1 MQIRLQKILSD
12 AGVASRRKSEELIL
26 DGKVKVNDQI
36 VTELGFKADPDKDII
51 KVNNRKIRSDNKKI
65 YIAFNKPIGIVS
77 SRKDEKDR
85 TTVVDCI
92 PIKDYIYPVGR
103 LDIESTGL
111 ILLTNDGDV
120 TNKLLHPKYQVEKT
134 YIATIEGTIS
144 EETLEKFRKG
154 VRLEDGMTSP
164 AKAKL
169 LKSYGDGRDSRVEVS
184 IGEGRNRQIRRMF
197 DALGCNVIRL
207 KRIRIGNIEL
217 KDLDLGKY
225 RDLRKDE
232 IAWLKSIVNQKQD
245 LKKK

>member
-1 MQIRLQKILSD
+1 MNDVVKHTLQ
-12 AGVASRRKSEELIL
+12 
-26 DGKVKVNDQI
+26 
-36 VTELGFKADPDKDII
+36 
-51 KVNNRKIRSDNKKI
+51 
-65 YIAFNKPIGIVS
+65 
-77 SRKDEKDR
+77 
-85 TTVVDCI
+85 
-92 PIKDYIYPVGR
+92 
-103 LDIESTGL
+103 
-111 ILLTNDGDV
+111 
-120 TNKLLHPKYQVEKT
+120 
-134 YIATIEGTIS
+134 
-144 EETLEKFRKG
+144 TLEKFRKG

-169 LKSYGDGRDSRVEVS
+169 IKSYGDGRDSRVEVS

-197 DALGCNVIRL
+197 DAIGCNVIRL